1 MGLSHSQFRSL
12 LSGLHP
18 VLNRAVDD
26 YPSGWGSGELLNVVC
41 YEQPLWLLS

>member
-12 LSGLHP
+12 LTGLHL
-18 VLNRAVDD
+18 VISRAVDD